1 MLHIMLGSLITIY
14 LVVAM
19 RLLSKWMTCLQQDNT
34 LSEDDKLNCGVCF
47 VVATITW
54 PLSVPYSYLKLL
66 EGKNTISQNS

>member
-1 MLHIMLGSLITIY
+1 MLHIMLGSSITIY

-19 RLLSKWMTCLQQDNT
+19 RLLSKWMTCLQQDHT
-34 LSEDDKLNCGVCF
+34 LSEDDKLSCGVCF

-66 EGKNTISQNS
+66 EGQNSIPQNS

>member
-1 MLHIMLGSLITIY
+1 MLHIMLGSSITIY

-34 LSEDDKLNCGVCF
+34 LSEDDKLSCGVCF

-66 EGKNTISQNS
+66 EGQNTISQNS